1 VEPPH
6 PGERCHTW
14 HEERLLKFKEIVNRL
29 TGFSTP
35 VFGISWNPPQTHIAV
50 ARRVITFLEDRRV
63 LYNPYHMEDPRH
75 CIESVIEIRQFL
87 TAELSNLSG
96 DEELVQNLRAM
107 RAACR
112 KFLDTVQESDGRR
125 GFAGHFRSG
134 SDSWIFNSALGELR
148 GVIGIHIAALAAQH
162 GLDIEGDLAT
172 ILPAT
177 DD

>member
-1 VEPPH
+1 
-6 PGERCHTW
+6 
-14 HEERLLKFKEIVNRL
+14 
-29 TGFSTP
+29 
-35 VFGISWNPPQTHIAV
+35 
-50 ARRVITFLEDRRV
+50 
-63 LYNPYHMEDPRH
+63 MEDPRH